1 MVVRLEVR
9 RKLNQPAHWNQTMY
23 CPRDKTNLI
32 AKDIK
37 HHQVNYCSSCKGLWL
52 PGDIVPSL
60 LSSSANGRIR
70 NLQHTTG
77 SPLSCPGQCATLLEM
92 RINGIVMDVCPS
104 CGGVWLDRGEI
115 EAVVKKVT
123 KLRNGKRPQADSVL
137 FSVVDGVSWNLLDL
151 VEALVDGIFD
161 GI

>member
-1 MVVRLEVR
+1 
-9 RKLNQPAHWNQTMY
+9 MY
-23 CPRDKTNLI
+23 CPRDNTNLI
-32 AKDIK
+32 PKDFK

-70 NLQHTTG
+70 NLQHATG
-77 SPLSCPGQCATLLEM
+77 SALSCPGQCATLLEM
-92 RINGIVMDVCPS
+92 RINGIIIDVCSS

-115 EAVVKKVT
+115 EAVVKKAT
-123 KLRNGKRPQADSVL
+123 KLRNEKRLQADTVL
-137 FSVVDGVSWNLLDL
+137 FSVVDGVSWCLPDL
-151 VEALVDGIFD
+151 VEALFDGIFD